1 MGRRKRKNEIL
12 EKVEIIETA
21 AEGKSLAKVNDQV
34 LFVPHTVPGDI
45 VDVQLY
51 RKRRRYL
58 EGKVIRFHKK
68 SEQRVEP
75 FCAHF
80 GICGGC
86 KWQFISYEDQLLN
99 KQRVVID
106 ALKRIAK
113 VDVPEIPEIIGSKKT
128 TFYRNKLE
136 FTFSNKEW
144 LTEEQIN
151 SEEVF
156 KDRNALGFHIP
167 GRFDKVLNIEKC
179 WLQDEP
185 SNAIRNWVKKYAEE
199 NELPF
204 FDLRTQEGLLRNMII
219 RTSNSGQV
227 MVVFVFHKDEKQV
240 RETLLNDFV
249 TQFPRLHSLM
259 YVINE
264 KRNDSIA
271 DLEIMPFHG
280 ANWIEEKMMNASG
293 DQQLTFKVGPK
304 SFYQTNSDQA
314 YVLYKVVAEFAD
326 VKDDEVVYDFYTGT
340 GTIANFMASKSKK
353 VVGVEY
359 IPEAIEDAKEN
370 ARKNKIKNADFFAGD
385 LKDVFNSEFIE
396 QHGKA
401 DVIITDPP
409 RAGMHKDVMAQLLAL
424 EANRIVYVSC
434 NPATQARD
442 LALLDEKYEVSKVQA
457 VDMFPHTHHVESVVL
472 LNLRS

>member
-1 MGRRKRKNEIL
+1 MGRRKKKNEIL
-12 EKVEIIETA
+12 EHVEIIETA

-68 SEQRVEP
+68 SEHRVEP
-75 FCAHF
+75 FCEHF

-86 KWQFISYEDQLLN
+86 KWQFISYEDQLRN
-99 KQRVVID
+99 KQRVVVD

-113 VDVPEIPEIIGSKKT
+113 VEVPEIPKIIGSKKT

-144 LTEEQIN
+144 LTEAQIQ

-156 KDRNALGFHIP
+156 EARNALGFHIP
-167 GRFDKVLNIEKC
+167 GRFDKVLNIDKC
-179 WLQDEP
+179 WLQEDP

-199 NELPF
+199 HKLSF
-204 FDLRTQEGLLRNMII
+204 FDLRMQEGLLRNMIV
-219 RTSNSGQV
+219 RTANTGQV
-227 MVVFVFHKDEKQV
+227 MVVFVFHKDEQHV
-240 RETLLNDFV
+240 RESFMNDFR
-249 TQFPRLHSLM
+249 TQFPQLHSLM

-271 DLEIMPFHG
+271 DLDVLPYHG
-280 ANWIEEKMMNASG
+280 ANWIEETMMDARG
-293 DQQLTFKVGPK
+293 EQELTFKVGPK

-314 YVLYKVVAEFAD
+314 YELYKVVAEFAKVQATD
-326 VKDDEVVYDFYTGT
+326 VVYDFYTGT
-340 GTIANFMASKSKK
+340 GTIANFIASKSKK
-353 VVGVEY
+353 VIGVEY
-359 IPEAIEDAKEN
+359 VPEAIEDAKGN
-370 ARKNKIKNADFFAGD
+370 SKNNGIQNTDFFAGD
-385 LKDVFNSEFIE
+385 LKDVFNTDFIE
-396 QHGKA
+396 YHGKA

-409 RAGMHKDVMAQLLAL
+409 RAGMHKDVVNQMLDIKA
-424 EANRIVYVSC
+424 ERIVYVSC

-442 LALLDEKYEVSKVQA
+442 LALLDENYLVSKVQA

-472 LNLRS
+472 LSLRK